1 VVGCRTRLRC
11 SDCHCP
17 ALHLDDAPGY
27 DVLGTIVHDVELLA
41 ALIVAGFRVRV
52 AVDDL
57 DRPLGILELHLLL
70 ITLVGHLLIA
80 FSLAGRHAVVAQLLL
95 LLLAELLHELL
106 DLSALLGTVAPGVVH
121 RTLQM
126 TLVTVGGLSQ
136 LLVTAWATAPTS
148 RCRQWEHLS
157 VTCYCCHQPSSSS
170 SSYSYSCHCSE
181 QWHLL
186 RASQPSLPPE

>member
-1 VVGCRTRLRC
+1 M
-11 SDCHCP
+11 
-17 ALHLDDAPGY
+17 
-27 DVLGTIVHDVELLA
+27 ELLA
-41 ALIVAGFRVRV
+41 ALVVARFRVRV

-121 RTLQM
+121 QTSQM
-126 TLVTVGGLSQ
+126 TLVTIGGLSQ
-136 LLVTAWATAPTS
+136 LLVTAWATAP
-148 RCRQWEHLS
+148 
-157 VTCYCCHQPSSSS
+157 HQPLQAVGAPASD
-170 SSYSYSCHCSE
+170 
-181 QWHLL
+181 LL
-186 RASQPSLPPE
+186 LLPPTFFFFFLFLFLSLL